1 MDFALSEDNLVLQQ
15 SARTF
20 LEKEIS
26 LARVLVPGA
35 TVADADYAGNWTKIA
50 AMGWQGLVIEEA
62 FGGLGLSCI
71 DLAMILG
78 EMGRTL
84 APSPFLGT
92 LFGAWAVQKGGTQ
105 EQKERILPQVADG
118 AAKLALAVAESN
130 GTTDSPG
137 REAVA
142 RKQAGRHHLITGVR
156 SFVID
161 AAAADWLVVAAV
173 DEASGRRAFFL
184 VDAKQEAVQADLL
197 PWRDV
202 TRQVCDVR
210 FKNAVAEPL
219 AVDDATLWPWLRDR
233 ILFALAAENAAGVQ
247 RVLEMTVD
255 YAKERTAFGRP
266 IGANQAIKHALAD
279 MLGLA
284 ECSTTAM
291 LYAAWALSEDDG
303 RASLAAAM
311 AKAYSSDAYVSA
323 THRSVQIFGA
333 IGFTWEMKNHLYF
346 KRARANAELFGN
358 ARAHRSRVMD
368 MVEKKAA

>member
-35 TVADADYAGNWTKIA
+35 TVDDADYAGNWTKIA

-92 LFGAWAVQKGGTQ
+92 LFGAWALQKGGTQ
-105 EQKERILPQVADG
+105 EQKERILSQVADG

-142 RKQAGRHHLITGVR
+142 RKQAGTHHLITGVR

-161 AAAADWLVVAAV
+161 AAVADWLVVAAV

>member
-35 TVADADYAGNWTKIA
+35 TVDDADYAGNWTKIA

-71 DLAMILG
+71 DLAMILR

-92 LFGAWAVQKGGTQ
+92 LFGAWALQKGGTQ

-142 RKQAGRHHLITGVR
+142 RKQAGTHHLITGVR

-161 AAAADWLVVAAV
+161 AAVADWLVVAAV